1 MRAIQLVLVSVGL
14 VCGVSPA
21 VAVEIPPL
29 AQRAAWFSEARFGL
43 FIHWGV
49 YSVVGKGEWLRETG
63 KIPLAEYNRLH
74 PQFNP
79 AQFNAADWVGQ
90 AKRAGQ
96 KYLVITTKHHD
107 GFCMFDSKLT
117 DYTIMHTPVKRDVIK
132 ELADECHRQGIHLGF
147 YYSIMDWHHPDYLPR
162 RKWEKDRTSDGA
174 VFDRYVDYMR
184 GQIRELMTNYGRV
197 DVLWFDG
204 GWERKAPEDLKK
216 FQDMIDMARQLQPQM
231 LVNNRAFIA
240 GDYETP
246 EQFVPATGV
255 LDAQGRPM
263 IWEACI
269 TMTTGH
275 GAFAPTAWW
284 GYDRYEKVF
293 KPTEELLQK
302 LVDIASKGGNL
313 LLNIGPTP
321 EGVIRPEESQRMA
334 EIGRWMSRYGETI
347 YGTSASP
354 FRLLP
359 FFGRVTQKGNTLF
372 VHVFDWPADGRL
384 VLPGLKTE
392 VVGARLLG
400 VAASVTAAR
409 QGNDVVL
416 HLTGHAPDP
425 IDSVIAVELAGPA
438 QVEPVRIAADAAGAI
453 SLPAHYAE
461 INAQHGQRAKPMS
474 RAGRAYIGNWS
485 NAADVVVW
493 HFELAKPGKYR
504 LVVDGRPASKEGVG
518 QKVRVS
524 AMGKKVIGKITAA
537 GMDFPATIDLSA
549 GKVTLSVELIEAK
562 RTGPSVFDLY
572 GLKLVPAK

>member
-1 MRAIQLVLVSVGL
+1 MLFVVGMLLPSV
-14 VCGVSPA
+14 A
-21 VAVEIPPL
+21 QAVEIPPL
-29 AQRAAWFSEARFGL
+29 AQRASWFSEARFGL

-63 KIPLAEYNRLH
+63 KIPLAEYNQLH

-79 AQFNAADWVGQ
+79 ARFSAADWVGQ

-117 DYTIMHTPVKRDVIK
+117 DYDIMNTPLKRDVIK
-132 ELADECHRQGIHLGF
+132 ELADECHRQGLRLGF
-147 YYSIMDWHHPDYLPR
+147 YYSIMDWHHPDYTPR
-162 RKWEKDRTSDGA
+162 RKWEKDRSSEGA

-184 GQIRELMTNYGRV
+184 GQLRELMTNYGRV

-255 LDAQGRPM
+255 VDAQGRPT

-293 KPTEELLQK
+293 KPTDELLQK

-334 EIGRWMSRYGETI
+334 AIGRWMAQYGQTI

-359 FFGRVTQKGNTLF
+359 FFGRVTCKGNMLF
-372 VHVFDWPADGRL
+372 VHVFDWPVDGRL
-384 VLPGLKTE
+384 VLPGLKTQ
-392 VVGARLLG
+392 VVGAKLLG
-400 VAASVTAAR
+400 PAPAPVEVKR
-409 QGNDVVL
+409 EGGDVVL
-416 HLTGHAPDP
+416 HLSGRAPDP
-425 IDSVIAVELAGPA
+425 IDSVVALELAGPA
-438 QVEPVRIAADAAGAI
+438 EVEPVRIAADATGAI
-453 SLPAHYAE
+453 QLPAHYAE

-474 RAGRAYIGNWS
+474 KAGRAYIGNWS
-485 NAADVVVW
+485 NPADIVVW
-493 HFELAKPGKYR
+493 HFELARAGKYR
-504 LVVDGRPASKEGVG
+504 LAVDGRPASEEGVG
-518 QKVRVS
+518 QKVRIS
-524 AMGKKVIGKITAA
+524 AGSKRVMGKITRT
-537 GMDFPATIDLSA
+537 GMEFFDPIDLPA
-549 GKVTLSVELIEAK
+549 GKNTLSVELTQAK

-572 GLKLVPAK
+572 GVRLVPAK